1 MKGKLDVPAHLN
13 TRIKTSYPNGNIP
26 IFEEFFNDTYDV
38 VLGRI
43 LLPINFTS
51 YYVNNKYGNDKRALQ
66 RMQKFIDSLD
76 GSLKY
81 TVVLQYDDGILNDIS
96 RFDIKVFGSGG
107 GRIDFPIPLICHP
120 HGKQENS
127 RDIFCN
133 FVGSLTHQVRR
144 DMITKIPKNG
154 LGRVKY
160 YISTDYHE
168 ITAFCNILSRSIFTM
183 CPRGYGASS
192 FRICEALE
200 QGSIP
205 IYISDRFIKP
215 FNNDMMEYAVLI
227 DAEHIDDI
235 DLILRSLSSEQIKSM
250 QEAGQYYYQK
260 YFTFEGCRKH
270 IIENI

>member
-1 MKGKLDVPAHLN
+1 MRVPKEFQSK
-13 TRIKTSYPNGNIP
+13 IKVAYPDGNKP
-26 IFEEFFNDTYDV
+26 IFEEWFNGWYAEEKAP
-38 VLGRI
+38 REY
-43 LLPINFTS
+43 LPINWTS
-51 YYVNNKYGNDKRALQ
+51 YYVNNSYGHNKKAIDRLQHFLNGLPDKKY
-66 RMQKFIDSLD
+66 F
-76 GSLKY
+76 
-81 TVVLQYDDGILNDIS
+81 TVLQYDDGILNDIS

-160 YISTDYHE
+160 YISTDHHE